1 MTDFYIGQVCFFAFQ
16 RPPAGWLPC
25 DGRLLPI
32 MQYQALFSLLG
43 TAYGGDGRTNFALP
57 DLRGRVP
64 VTPANG
70 ATGRLSTNRL
80 GDAGGATSITIP
92 SGSGVS
98 AAKPEGS
105 SQTETVQTPQT
116 ISTALPPPPYVT
128 LNAFICLDGMYP
140 VPE

>member
-16 RPPAGWLPC
+16 RPPQGWLPC

-43 TAYGGDGRTNFALP
+43 TAYGGDGRTNFGLP

-64 VTPANG
+64 VTPTG
-70 ATGRLSTNRL
+70 SATGRLSTNHL

-105 SQTETVQTPQT
+105 AQTETVQTPQA